1 MISLY
6 QLLVLTDRADLK
18 WYESSKFNIEGLS
31 SLKILHLAANS
42 AEVDISF
49 KNLNSLRHLYV
60 NITCKIDEN
69 IMTGILEQVPTI
81 EELYLHG
88 NISYINLD
96 RLVNLRE
103 LSIAGTIDTENFNF
117 ELLKNLCKQLEKLK
131 IVLTNLDEKGF
142 FKLFDACNFP
152 YLVYFVLRFFN
163 VKRLKKEYINRF
175 PTLKQLY
182 IVECSIETIETD
194 SFSNLEQLCW
204 LNLDRNQIEFIVE
217 NAFKPLKNLQTIDLR
232 KNKFDLKNF
241 DPKFVGLKESVK
253 CTIDIIGNG
262 HYLSAFFSN

>member
-1 MISLY
+1 M
-6 QLLVLTDRADLK
+6 
-18 WYESSKFNIEGLS
+18 
-31 SLKILHLAANS
+31 AANS

-60 NITCKIDEN
+60 NIKSKIDEN
-69 IMTGILEQVPTI
+69 IMKRIFDQVPTI

-96 RLVNLRE
+96 SLVNLRE

-131 IVLTNLDEKGF
+131 IVLANLDEKSF
-142 FKLFDACNFP
+142 FKLFDGSNFP

-175 PTLKQLY
+175 PMLKQLY
-182 IVECSIETIETD
+182 IVDCSIEVIEND

-204 LNLDRNQIEFIVE
+204 LNLYSFIF
-217 NAFKPLKNLQTIDLR
+217 N
-232 KNKFDLKNF
+232 
-241 DPKFVGLKESVK
+241 
-253 CTIDIIGNG
+253 
-262 HYLSAFFSN
+262 